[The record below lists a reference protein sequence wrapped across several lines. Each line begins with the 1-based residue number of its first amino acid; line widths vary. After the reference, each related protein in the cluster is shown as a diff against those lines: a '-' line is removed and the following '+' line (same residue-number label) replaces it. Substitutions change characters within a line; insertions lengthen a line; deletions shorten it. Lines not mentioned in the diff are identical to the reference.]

1 MRNYK
6 VFSAMMLSL
15 IMAFTIFPCTAFA
28 ATGAG
33 VSDDG
38 GSAVMEYEP
47 GQLIIVTERGTKK
60 KEMKALASDAEGDL
74 ASMSVLDDGTKVA
87 LVEVDEGSEI
97 SAMAA
102 LNRQDQ
108 VVLVQ
113 PNYKYE
119 LTEETAYPNDPY
131 YLTGLQEYL
140 RANPLKDTENAGS
153 INAG

>member
-38 GSAVMEYEP
+38 PAVMEYEP

-60 KEMKALASDAEGDL
+60 KEINCLISIYTLLLDIDL
-74 ASMSVLDDGTKVA
+74 YPHFTLLK
-87 LVEVDEGSEI
+87 I
-97 SAMAA
+97 
-102 LNRQDQ
+102 
-108 VVLVQ
+108 
-113 PNYKYE
+113 
-119 LTEETAYPNDPY
+119 LT
-131 YLTGLQEYL
+131 
-140 RANPLKDTENAGS
+140 
-153 INAG
+153 

>member
-108 VVLVQ
+108 VLLVQ
-113 PNYKYE
+113 PN
-119 LTEETAYPNDPY
+119 
-131 YLTGLQEYL
+131 
-140 RANPLKDTENAGS
+140 
-153 INAG
+153 